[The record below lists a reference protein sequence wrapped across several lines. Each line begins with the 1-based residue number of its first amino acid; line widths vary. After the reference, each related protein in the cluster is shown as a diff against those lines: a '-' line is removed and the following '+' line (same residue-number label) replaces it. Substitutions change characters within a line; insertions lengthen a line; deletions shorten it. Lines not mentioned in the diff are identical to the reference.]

1 MKVEV
6 DLNDEFIDVL
16 IAASLKDRYDSFKS
30 DKHSEIFSTDRA
42 EEKAE
47 RKRYREAF
55 ALVHNWYTPHQ
66 LHIKT
71 KA

>member
-1 MKVEV
+1 MKMEV
-6 DLNDEFIDVL
+6 DLDDDFVDLL
-16 IAASLKDRYDSFKS
+16 IAASLKDRYESFK
-30 DKHSEIFSTDRA
+30 KGNKAVIFSFDEA

-55 ALVHNWYTPHQ
+55 ALVHNWYTPPE

-71 KA
+71 KG